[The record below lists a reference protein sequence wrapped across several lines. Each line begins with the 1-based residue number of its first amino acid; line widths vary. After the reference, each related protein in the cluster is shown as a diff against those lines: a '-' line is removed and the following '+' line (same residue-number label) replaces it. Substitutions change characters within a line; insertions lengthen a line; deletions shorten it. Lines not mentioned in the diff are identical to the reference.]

1 MRLEDIMSGTKIGG
15 LKAATTNKQIHG
27 NDFYKLIGKKGG
39 SKLGVKKGFALMTR
53 EKVALCGQ
61 KGGRIS
67 RRKVSKK
74 RSEYEDERVN
84 YQSY

>member
-1 MRLEDIMSGTKIGG
+1 MSGTKIGG
-15 LKAATTNKQIHG
+15 LKAAATNKQLHG
-27 NDFYKLIGKKGG
+27 ADFYKLIGKKGG

-53 EKVALCGQ
+53 EEVALCGQ

-67 RRKVSKK
+67 KRKPAKK
-74 RSEYEDERVN
+74 TVEYEDERVS